1 MDSFFDNVTIFSD
14 FLWGG
19 TWGEERILPVGI
31 VTIALLGTGVFTMI
45 VLGGRPLKRL
55 FPAFA
60 ELWAGRKRSGEGEI
74 TPWQALSTALSG
86 QVGTGNLA
94 GVATAITLGGPGA
107 IFWMWVT
114 AIFGMALAYAESSL
128 AVRFR
133 EKHPDG
139 HYHGG
144 PMYYIQ
150 NGLGKNWKWLAV
162 LFCIGTILSALATG
176 GAIQANSVT
185 QSAVEASTS
194 LGIDLPR
201 WVVGAAL
208 AFLVFVVIIGG
219 IKSIGTVA
227 GRVVPFMAAA
237 YVLVALFI
245 LITHATEIPDAFA
258 LIFTEAFGF
267 REAAGGFAG
276 YVILAAI
283 RAGVARGLFSNEAGQ
298 GSAPIAHAAAQ
309 TSNPVKQGEIAMLG
323 VFIDTMVIC
332 TMTALVILTV
342 GGSYANLDGSI
353 VEFAWQSDA
362 LQASAITTA
371 AFAEGIYAGGWII
384 LAAQA
389 LFAFT
394 TIIGWSYYAET
405 SATYIVGDWAARP
418 FRFVWV
424 AVAFLGTLI
433 VNVDGL
439 WRVGDVA
446 NSMMLFPNVIAI
458 LLLTGVVIRYTQ
470 EYDRKG
476 IVPPAWHGDTP
487 RDADG
492 KPVTSAKSES
502 VKGEKPKA

>member
-1 MDSFFDNVTIFSD
+1 MDTFFDNVTIFSD

-19 TWGEERILPVGI
+19 TWGEQRILPVGI
-31 VTIALLGTGVFTMI
+31 ITIALLGTGIFTMI

-60 ELWAGRKRSGEGEI
+60 ELWAGRKSGGEGEI

-208 AFLVFVVIIGG
+208 ALLVFAVIIGG

-237 YVLVALFI
+237 YILIALII
-245 LITHATEIPDAFA
+245 LITHASEIPDAFV

-323 VFIDTMVIC
+323 VFIDTMIIC
-332 TMTALVILTV
+332 TMTALVILV
-342 GGSYANLDGSI
+342 VSGSYANLDGSI

-384 LAAQA
+384 LTAQA

-405 SATYIVGDWAARP
+405 SATYIIGDWAARP

-492 KPVTSAKSES
+492 KPVVSAKSES
-502 VKGEKPKA
+502 VKGEKPAG